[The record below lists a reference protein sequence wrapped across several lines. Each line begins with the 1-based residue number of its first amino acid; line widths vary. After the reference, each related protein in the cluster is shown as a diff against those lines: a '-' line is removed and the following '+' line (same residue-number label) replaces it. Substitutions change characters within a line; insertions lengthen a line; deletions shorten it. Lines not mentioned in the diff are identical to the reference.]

1 MTQFTWIPT
10 FRAIAEW
17 LRTYRTRQPDLITVL
32 HKVGIT
38 SGLEDRD
45 ENENSIPLDEIDP
58 FTFYCLFTK
67 YGVDQRLKLVARLIE
82 TAGISATLPT
92 DFDGVP
98 SANAMKVWMFP
109 FKAQREPWMVSTLW
123 DLFEQALR
131 GEVKGETF
139 NRCLTIKNTGFAK
152 LTECL
157 FYIAPEK
164 YFPVDGQTKPWLA
177 ARKIS
182 LPESSWESYQAFLPR
197 LMQASNQSFASL
209 SHEAWVTNQA
219 AAFTKESA
227 IVYLDARFPG
237 TRTGTSHIAAWHTP
251 EGRALATDP
260 SPKRVAIFIEM
271 APPFLD
277 QEAIEPYP
285 AERPRNHHLGAHAP
299 ALAAGKQAYLATL
312 ATLAD
317 LQKLCDWYADGAAQP
332 SADTTSRIAEPTDM
346 SPPPLNQILFG
357 PPGTGK
363 TYYTINHSLEI
374 VDPAFLA
381 ANALDRAALTERFRE
396 LVAEERIRFVT
407 FHQSFSYEDFVEG
420 LRAETDRDD
429 NLVYKVEP
437 GVFKRLC
444 ETASGVTE
452 AAREIG
458 ISDAPR
464 IWKLSIDSTHASKT
478 RDYCFTHNEARIG
491 WGLVGDLAKVTRG
504 SHAGYDALGTHN
516 QNTVH
521 SFANEVEVGDIILCI
536 RSAEEIQA
544 VGVVQGEYR
553 YEPTVP
559 AGVLSDYNNVLPVR
573 WLATGLNLNIKNV
586 NGGVRFTLKT
596 LYELTRVSWPELAQ
610 ALEKAGVALTSR
622 AESSM
627 ARRLPNKGQPYVLII
642 DEINRGSVSR
652 IFGELITLIEP
663 SKRAGEV
670 ETLEV
675 TLPYS
680 KNPFSV
686 PSNIYLIGTMNTA
699 DRSLAAIDIALRRRF
714 QFIPMLPDVGVLRG
728 ISVDG
733 VKIDAMLQGIN
744 DRIECLHGRDFQI
757 GHAYFLKLKDSA
769 TIAALSSIFRQQV
782 LPLLQEY
789 FFEDWQKIAWV
800 LSDELKSP
808 EDQFLKRRTAVMAGL
823 EGQDNMPEKTLWSIN
838 TKAFDRIGAYQGIK
852 LGSIPA

>member
-1 MTQFTWIPT
+1 MTQLTWIPA

-17 LRTYRTRQPDLITVL
+17 LKNYRNRQPELISVL
-32 HKVGIT
+32 HNVGVTKGIA
-38 SGLEDRD
+38 DQD
-45 ENENSIPLDEIDP
+45 ENGASILLDEIDP
-58 FTFYCLFTK
+58 FTFFCLFTK
-67 YGVDQRLKLVARLIE
+67 FGVAQRLELIARLIE
-82 TAGISATLPT
+82 TTGIPT
-92 DFDGVP
+92 PAPKDFDGVP

-109 FKAQREPWMVSTLW
+109 PKKERAPWMVSTLW

-131 GEVKGETF
+131 GEIKGETF

-157 FYIAPEK
+157 FYIAPDK

-177 ARKIS
+177 ARNIAQPDS
-182 LPESSWESYQAFLPR
+182 NWESYQAFLPR
-197 LMQASNQSFASL
+197 LMQASDQSFASL

-227 IVYLDARFPG
+227 IDYLDERFPG
-237 TRTGTSHIAAWHTP
+237 TRSGTSHIAAWRTLD
-251 EGRALATDP
+251 GRALATDP
-260 SPKRVAIFIEM
+260 SPKRVAIFVDA

-277 QEAIEPYP
+277 QEAIEAYP
-285 AERPRNHHLGAHAP
+285 PDRARNHHLSTHAP
-299 ALAAGKQAYLATL
+299 RLAAGQQAYLATVL
-312 ATLAD
+312 SHAD
-317 LQKLCDWYADGAAQP
+317 LHQLCDWYSG
-332 SADTTSRIAEPTDM
+332 TTTPLPTTTTTRTAELTDM
-346 SPPPLNQILFG
+346 PSPPLNQILFG

-363 TYYTINHSLEI
+363 TFHTINHALKIIDPEFLE
-374 VDPAFLA
+374 
-381 ANALDRAALTERFRE
+381 ANKGTRAALTARFKE
-396 LVAEERIRFVT
+396 LVALERIRFVT

-420 LRAETDRDD
+420 LRAETDRDEK
-429 NLVYKVEP
+429 LVYKVEP

-444 ETASGVTE
+444 EAASGVTE

-464 IWKLSIDSTHASKT
+464 IWKLSIDGTRASKT
-478 RDYCFTHNEARIG
+478 RDYCFAHNEARIG
-491 WGLVGDLAKVTRG
+491 WGHVGDLSKVTPG
-504 SHAGYDALGTHN
+504 HHAEYDALGTHN

-521 SFANEVEVGDIILCI
+521 SFANEVEVGDIVLCI

-553 YEPTVP
+553 YESNVP
-559 AGVLSDYNNVLPVR
+559 AGVLGDYNNVLPVR
-573 WLATGLNLNIKNV
+573 WLATDLNLNVKNV

-596 LYELTRVSWPELAQ
+596 LYELTRVGWPELAQ
-610 ALEKAGVALTSR
+610 ALEKAGVALTNQANGSLSP
-622 AESSM
+622 AQ
-627 ARRLPNKGQPYVLII
+627 PNKDQPYVLII

-663 SKRAGEV
+663 SKRAGEI
-670 ETLEV
+670 EALEV

-714 QFIPMLPDVGVLRG
+714 QFIPMLPDVGVLRD

-733 VKIDAMLQGIN
+733 VRIDAMLQGIN

-757 GHAYFLKLKDSA
+757 GHAYFLALKESPSIE
-769 TIAALSSIFRQQV
+769 TLSSIFQQQV

-808 EDQFLKRRTAVMAGL
+808 DDRFLTRRAAAMAGL
-823 EGQDNMPEKTLWSIN
+823 EGQDNMSEKTLWSIN
-838 TKAFDRIGAYQGIK
+838 TKAFGRLGAYQGIK
-852 LGSIPA
+852 PGVIPL

>member
-1 MTQFTWIPT
+1 MTEFTWIPA

-17 LRTYRTRQPDLITVL
+17 LKNYRNRQPELIAIL

-45 ENENSIPLDEIDP
+45 ENDDNIPLDEIDP

-82 TAGISATLPT
+82 TTGIPT
-92 DFDGVP
+92 PAPKDFDGVP

-109 FKAQREPWMVSTLW
+109 FKAERAPWMVSTLW

-131 GEVKGETF
+131 GEIKGETF

-157 FYIAPEK
+157 FYIAPDK

-177 ARKIS
+177 ARDIS
-182 LPESSWESYQAFLPR
+182 QPDSNWDSYQAFLPR
-197 LMQASNQSFASL
+197 LTQASNESFASL

-227 IVYLDARFPG
+227 IDYLDTRFPG
-237 TRTGTSHIAAWHTP
+237 TRSGTSHIAAWRTL

-260 SPKRVAIFIEM
+260 SPRRVAIFMEA

-277 QEAIEPYP
+277 PEAIEPYP
-285 AERPRNHHLGAHAP
+285 PERSRNHHLGAHAP
-299 ALAAGKQAYLATL
+299 SLAAGKQAYLATL
-312 ATLAD
+312 STHAD
-317 LQKLCDWYADGAAQP
+317 LQKLCEWYADDAQP
-332 SADTTSRIAEPTDM
+332 SANASPRIAEPTDM
-346 SPPPLNQILFG
+346 PSPPLNQILFG

-363 TYYTINHSLEI
+363 TFHTIDRALEI
-374 VDPAFLA
+374 VDPPFLA
-381 ANALDRAALTERFRE
+381 ANADKRASLTRRFRE
-396 LVAEERIRFVT
+396 LVAKERIRFVT
-407 FHQSFSYEDFVEG
+407 FHQSISYEDFVEG

-444 ETASGVTE
+444 EAASGVTE

-491 WGLVGDLAKVTRG
+491 WGHVGDLSKVTPG
-504 SHAGYDALGTHN
+504 NHAEYDALGTHN
-516 QNTVH
+516 QNTVY
-521 SFANEVEVGDIILCI
+521 SFANEVEVGDIVLCI

-553 YEPTVP
+553 YEANVP

-573 WLATGLNLNIKNV
+573 WLATDLNLNVKNV

-596 LYELTRVSWPELAQ
+596 LYELTRVGWPELAQ
-610 ALEKAGVALTSR
+610 ALEKAGVALTNQAKDSLSP
-622 AESSM
+622 AQ
-627 ARRLPNKGQPYVLII
+627 PNKDQPYVLII

-663 SKRAGEV
+663 SKRAGEI
-670 ETLEV
+670 EALEV

-714 QFIPMLPDVGVLRG
+714 QFIPMLPDVGVLRD

-733 VKIDAMLQGIN
+733 VRIDAMLQGIN

-757 GHAYFLKLKDSA
+757 GHAYFLALKESPSIE
-769 TIAALSSIFRQQV
+769 TLSSIFRQQV

-808 EDQFLKRRTAVMAGL
+808 DDRFLTRRAAAMAGL

-838 TKAFDRIGAYQGIK
+838 TKAFGRLGAYQGIK
-852 LGSIPA
+852 PGVIPL